1 MFPFI
6 VLGFESSFIFKYF
19 YMMSRAAEWGEQ
31 FLNTEAMDFAEI
43 IRRLNGQS

>member
-19 YMMSRAAEWGEQ
+19 YMARAAELGEQ